1 MLGHNLLKFIL
12 RSNYQG
18 IPLENV
24 KILIKQVNKKYLLL
38 FFSSVYCQVLQGL
51 SYLHNNCKIIHTDI
65 KPENILVCVDSSH
78 VSKMAAQATFCHK
91 HGIKLPD
98 SAGKTLN
105 STNQYF
111 ILSTFYNFSEFGSQ
125 RFDITSRREEKE
137 DEEEK

>member
-1 MLGHNLLKFIL
+1 
-12 RSNYQG
+12 
-18 IPLENV
+18 
-24 KILIKQVNKKYLLL
+24 
-38 FFSSVYCQVLQGL
+38 
-51 SYLHNNCKIIHTDI
+51 
-65 KPENILVCVDSSH
+65 
-78 VSKMAAQATFCHK
+78 MAAQATFCHK